1 VGLAS
6 LAVGLG
12 LSALARPLVVRAPTD
27 RLVVVAVLAA
37 LLAGL
42 VAAVGGGSLAGGL
55 FAAALAVTASRAA
68 HRAVSVGVGRRE
80 PRAGAPR
87 GAPSRWRFVAGGS
100 AVLGIA
106 AFASS
111 AALIVKGRPDAPR
124 SGLARLAALV
134 VDALEPRPPPPREE
148 APPPTPERRVRRL
161 VVVTVDALAWDA
173 LGCHGGADPTPTLDR
188 LAASG
193 LDFERALT
201 PSTSPS
207 LALAALAAGRE
218 ADGLADLSG
227 ARTAFDEVHLAGGR
241 SALLPTGPSLLG
253 GAPPLDRAL
262 GAGRAWAMGDRR
274 ELGAR
279 LAELPAPLDLVWVH
293 LGDTLDAPGIDAEVA
308 SLTETLVARDADLV
322 FTALRAQ
329 ARATDPAEL
338 EETHV
343 RVPLI
348 VVADG
353 VAPGRPREVVSSTT
367 VLREVAARA
376 RGAGGPA
383 LELPPPG
390 DVFVSSPRAVLLARG
405 AERLRCRRS
414 GACASFDLAS
424 DAEATGEL
432 TAALAERRFELA
444 RREGADPV
452 ELAFLRLDL
461 GAQGAVSQIERIL
474 EKGEVAARRR
484 VAQRLFDRKD
494 RRFLP
499 ALRAA
504 LPRTTDPTEK
514 ALVALA
520 LTRLGDG
527 APLAIDLLDSE
538 DDALADLAALA
549 LLENGVE
556 RGFDRL
562 VRRLRAAVTERGL
575 DESVLSLELA
585 GAVASALGATRRE
598 EVVGLLVDALEI
610 PGLTQAAARAL
621 ASAGHDAGRPALA
634 RALTRVDRA
643 SVDAVAESL
652 LALGGGPELAQPL
665 TELLGR
671 ASPPTH
677 ALRWALAAK
686 VARFAGGP
694 TRDAEV
700 GRLRRFATSGVLVDF
715 VVPEPSKGS
724 QPRRP
729 RSVRLTCLASA
740 PEGGEIRVGAR
751 SDVPL
756 SSEKKA
762 PIPTT
767 QPVLDESRS
776 VLLTLPAEQGQVELG
791 APVPRSVVDEHGVQV
806 SLVVYATQGV
816 TLSTCAL
823 VPAVEDP
830 SSWR

>member
-1 VGLAS
+1 
-6 LAVGLG
+6 
-12 LSALARPLVVRAPTD
+12 
-27 RLVVVAVLAA
+27 
-37 LLAGL
+37 
-42 VAAVGGGSLAGGL
+42 
-55 FAAALAVTASRAA
+55 
-68 HRAVSVGVGRRE
+68 
-80 PRAGAPR
+80 
-87 GAPSRWRFVAGGS
+87 
-100 AVLGIA
+100 
-106 AFASS
+106 
-111 AALIVKGRPDAPR
+111 
-124 SGLARLAALV
+124 
-134 VDALEPRPPPPREE
+134 
-148 APPPTPERRVRRL
+148 
-161 VVVTVDALAWDA
+161 
-173 LGCHGGADPTPTLDR
+173 
-188 LAASG
+188 
-193 LDFERALT
+193 
-201 PSTSPS
+201 
-207 LALAALAAGRE
+207 
-218 ADGLADLSG
+218 
-227 ARTAFDEVHLAGGR
+227 
-241 SALLPTGPSLLG
+241 
-253 GAPPLDRAL
+253 
-262 GAGRAWAMGDRR
+262 
-274 ELGAR
+274 
-279 LAELPAPLDLVWVH
+279 
-293 LGDTLDAPGIDAEVA
+293 
-308 SLTETLVARDADLV
+308 
-322 FTALRAQ
+322 
-329 ARATDPAEL
+329 
-338 EETHV
+338 
-343 RVPLI
+343 
-348 VVADG
+348 
-353 VAPGRPREVVSSTT
+353 
-367 VLREVAARA
+367 
-376 RGAGGPA
+376 
-383 LELPPPG
+383 
-390 DVFVSSPRAVLLARG
+390 VLLARG